1 MEADLSMVSTNRIND
16 FKAVAWD
23 IVKQVTASDSD
34 SQGLIQCI
42 RLILPS
48 TKSKLPA
55 NFSEIWDRREHLYII
70 DDVVKMCGGLVI
82 PKSLSPEIFQ

>member
-34 SQGLIQCI
+34 SQGLIHCI
-42 RLILPS
+42 RLSLPS

-70 DDVVKMCGGLVI
+70 DDVVKMFGGLVI